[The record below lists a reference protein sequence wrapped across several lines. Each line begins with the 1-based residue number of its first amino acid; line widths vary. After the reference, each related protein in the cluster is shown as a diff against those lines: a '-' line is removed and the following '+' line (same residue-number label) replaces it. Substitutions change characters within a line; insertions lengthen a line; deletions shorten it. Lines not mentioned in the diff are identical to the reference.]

1 MVLAQTS
8 SPMNIPFLDPS
19 VCPFFRKSLFSGLLA
34 VSFMTTGSLVQAQT
48 IVNSSFESP
57 LLSDHGASG
66 HISIGTIVGVVPAG
80 ITGWEYYNSAATLT
94 GAPSGLSN
102 LQSHAGVQSLW
113 FTSNDSGTQ
122 GGANYYQGYAQ
133 SINGTFLTGVQYDLS
148 AYFLSDATTPFAGT
162 AIATITLSYYTG
174 LNGTGTQVGTYEEW
188 IAPAAFSTSLWNQFS
203 VSGSA
208 STDAASM
215 KITINMVNVDS
226 GGGAYTSSSGT
237 FYVDSVAVVPEPST
251 YVLAGMGLCLVV
263 MTLRGRR
270 RTSGVGA

>member
-1 MVLAQTS
+1 MVGTQNS
-8 SPMNIPFLDPS
+8 SPMNISSPDPS
-19 VCPFFRKSLFSGLLA
+19 VCPFFRKPLFSGLLA
-34 VSFMTTGSLVQAQT
+34 VSLLATGSLAQAQT
-48 IVNSSFESP
+48 IVNPSFESP
-57 LLSDHGASG
+57 LLSDYGASG
-66 HISIGTIVGVVPAG
+66 NISIETIVGVVPAG

-113 FTSNDSGTQ
+113 FTSSSTGPQ

-133 SINGTFLTGVQYDLS
+133 SINGTFLTGAQYDLS

-174 LNGTGTQVGTYEEW
+174 LDGTGTQVGTYEEW
-188 IAPAAFSTSLWNQFS
+188 IAPADFSTSLWNQFS

-208 STDAASM
+208 TADAASM

-237 FYVDSVAVVPEPST
+237 FYVDSVTVVPEPST
-251 YVLAGMGLCLVV
+251 YVLSGMGLCLVV
-263 MTLRGRR
+263 VALRGRR
-270 RTSGVGA
+270 RTSGVEA